1 MNKKQIQSITGKYVT
16 FNLETPLIK
25 LTDLNSGKLEF
36 VTENIIKIGDMYIQT
51 KDVKIIEGKGLR

>member
-36 VTENIIKIGDMYIQT
+36 VTENIIKIDDMYIQT